1 MELTKFS
8 FNYKIVTGF
17 SDDFFQSL
25 QNFGLNIART
35 NLIIYTNQTRSEEFV
50 SLSKFCTGGET
61 VDTLASGASTLKS
74 VRVQIPSRA
83 PKNLLKINKLVLLVF
98 TI

>member
-25 QNFGLNIART
+25 QNFGLNMART
-35 NLIIYTNQTRSEEFV
+35 NLIIYTNQTS
-50 SLSKFCTGGET
+50 
-61 VDTLASGASTLKS
+61 
-74 VRVQIPSRA
+74 
-83 PKNLLKINKLVLLVF
+83 
-98 TI
+98 